1 MKKNIKVFC
10 GLFLTAA
17 LGADAFAT
25 ATPTPRAAVN
35 VEHRA
40 ATTTSTSRATK
51 STTVSPRNN
60 APRTVSRSVAVRN
73 VKTPNTNVKKAT
85 NRSAI
90 GPFARAGNII
100 SDAGNAIIRRAFGIN
115 RAAAPVAKTN
125 ARVAT
130 INRNT
135 APKSSGTRAR
145 ATAVFGD
152 ISKLGAGYNSCRETY
167 NTCMDQFCAG
177 ANETYRR
184 CYCSNTFRDFRDK
197 EEALDAATNML
208 AQFENNNL
216 TAVTLS
222 AEEVNAMYSA
232 TAGEQAIKNDTSA
245 AAAMLN
251 DIGDLLS
258 GKKKAK
264 DTQKQTSFT
273 SLSGLSL
280 DFSADDNDDIFGM
293 GAMSLFGDN
302 SASNDLSTMEG
313 LDLYNNAH
321 NQCMQLVASSCDA
334 AAVRNMVKSAYSILI
349 TQDCNAYQKKIDAKT
364 EKVKTT
370 VRTAEKYLR
379 EARLEEYRA
388 HNSADV
394 NECLDKVE
402 TAMAQPTACGTNYS
416 RCLDYSGVY
425 INTTT
430 GEPIYSPRLFG
441 LNGIITLDGSS
452 DVLGQNAE
460 FNQFLDSKRMFAK
473 SALDTC
479 RDIAD
484 TVWEEYKRNALIR
497 IAQAQ
502 DEKIEEV
509 KMSCV
514 STMKECYDTQSE
526 ALKSFDDTTAQSS
539 AALAARASKDM
550 CVDKVAACA
559 ALYRRADQPECKI
572 DKTINQI
579 TNADECGLASLRNF
593 VDNVDETRVAEGCG
607 TAVEN
612 YLKQLC
618 TPTSGSEGYPWNCR
632 MREFGDIAWT
642 ETTPEKSTTG
652 AATLVDLVKN
662 YALENC
668 GAKDNKTGGYTL
680 ENRSRNEILNQL
692 ENLRAEINMQLQS
705 KCAGLQGSWAVA
717 GSTLYKDAVKEID
730 NNNNNNNT
738 NSDTKLLTK
747 FYSDVFGGNDNK
759 ATTRSLGMCLE
770 NTVMTLC
777 LSFNSDDEKAEKM
790 ATYNAA
796 RNECILSD
804 KWYEQRCAMLG
815 EGYFE
820 NGVCY
825 VAK

>member
-130 INRNT
+130 VNRNT

-216 TAVTLS
+216 TAVNLS

-313 LDLYNNAH
+313 VELYNNAH

-430 GEPIYSPRLFG
+430 GEPIYSPRLFK
-441 LNGIITLDGSS
+441 LNEILVLDGSS

-514 STMKECYDTQSE
+514 STMKECYDAQSE

-550 CVDKVAACA
+550 CVDKVVACA
-559 ALYRRADQPECKI
+559 ALYRKEGEVECKV
-572 DKTINQI
+572 DPKTNII
-579 TNADECGLASLRNF
+579 ENADKCGLASLRNF
-593 VDNVDETRVAEGCG
+593 VDNVDTTRVAEGCG

-632 MREFGDIAWT
+632 MREFGELSWVGNENT
-642 ETTPEKSTTG
+642 PETTTTG
-652 AATLVDLVKN
+652 ATTLAGLVKN

-668 GAKDNKTGGYTL
+668 GVKNNNGYTL
-680 ENRSRNEILNQL
+680 ENRSQTEVSNIFN
-692 ENLRAEINMQLQS
+692 NLKAELNMQLQS

-717 GSTLYKDAVKEID
+717 DSTLYKEAVKEIAAA
-730 NNNNNNNT
+730 

-747 FYSDVFGGNDNK
+747 FYSDVFGGNDNQN
-759 ATTRSLGMCLE
+759 TTRSVGMCLE

-777 LSFNSDDEKAEKM
+777 LSFNSDDENAEKM

-825 VAK
+825 VAQ

>member
-1 MKKNIKVFC
+1 M
-10 GLFLTAA
+10 FLTAA

-60 APRTVSRSVAVRN
+60 AARTVSRSVAVRN

-130 INRNT
+130 VNRNT

-216 TAVTLS
+216 TAVNLS

-313 LDLYNNAH
+313 VELYNNAH

-430 GEPIYSPRLFG
+430 GEPIYSPRLFK
-441 LNGIITLDGSS
+441 LNEILVLDGSS

-514 STMKECYDTQSE
+514 STMKECYDAQSE

-539 AALAARASKDM
+539 AALAAHASKDM
-550 CVDKVAACA
+550 CVDKVVACA
-559 ALYRRADQPECKI
+559 ALYRKEGEVECKV
-572 DKTINQI
+572 DPKTNII
-579 TNADECGLASLRNF
+579 ENADKCGLASLRNF
-593 VDNVDETRVAEGCG
+593 VDNVDTTRIAEGCG

-632 MREFGDIAWT
+632 MREFGELSWVGNENT
-642 ETTPEKSTTG
+642 PETTTTG
-652 AATLVDLVKN
+652 ATTLAGLVKN

-668 GAKDNKTGGYTL
+668 GVKNNNGYTL
-680 ENRSRNEILNQL
+680 ENRSQTEVSNIFN
-692 ENLRAEINMQLQS
+692 NLKAELNMQLQS

-717 GSTLYKDAVKEID
+717 DSTLYKEAVKEIAAA
-730 NNNNNNNT
+730 

-747 FYSDVFGGNDNK
+747 FYSDVFGGNDNQN
-759 ATTRSLGMCLE
+759 TTRSVGMCLE

-777 LSFNSDDEKAEKM
+777 LSFNSDDENAEKM

-825 VAK
+825 VAQ